1 MTTLLDSLEYWTADA
16 REVRTFRGHSHGVWS
31 VAFAP
36 DGLTL
41 ASAGVDRL
49 VRIWDIETGR
59 LLRSLRGHTN
69 DIRAVL
75 YTPDGQA
82 LATGSEDRTIRLWNP
97 KTGEPAAIHPRR
109 VISFRA
115 SQIMKGRVHDAVVTA

>member
-1 MTTLLDSLEYWTADA
+1 MFGRTETMADQTASPLASAPASAASTPGTPAPLIDHLEYWKAGA
-16 REVRTFRGHSHGVWS
+16 RELTTFRGHSHGVWA

-59 LLRSLRGHTN
+59 LLRSMRGHTN
-69 DIRAVL
+69 DIRAIVF
-75 YTPDGQA
+75 TPD
-82 LATGSEDRTIRLWNP
+82 
-97 KTGEPAAIHPRR
+97 
-109 VISFRA
+109 
-115 SQIMKGRVHDAVVTA
+115 

>member
-1 MTTLLDSLEYWTADA
+1 MTQPTASSTVTAQASSSAAGTTAPVDSLQYWTSGA
-16 REVRTFRGHSHGVWS
+16 REVRTFRGHSHGVWT

-59 LLRSLRGHTN
+59 LLSSSAKTTGRS
-69 DIRAVL
+69 
-75 YTPDGQA
+75 
-82 LATGSEDRTIRLWNP
+82 
-97 KTGEPAAIHPRR
+97 
-109 VISFRA
+109 
-115 SQIMKGRVHDAVVTA
+115 VV